1 MLISRSDRGLLARW
15 WYTVD
20 LPLMFAVFLLMA
32 IGVLVSLAGSPAV
45 AERLGLSHF
54 HFFIRQLIF
63 TIPAI
68 FIVVAVS
75 LFDVRTV
82 RRVAFIGFIVSLVLM
97 GVVILFG
104 EEIKGARRWLN
115 FGFFNF
121 QPSELAKPT
130 FIIMVSWL
138 LVEGRRH
145 KAIPGQFL
153 AWTAFAMVIGL
164 LVLQPDFGQAVLI
177 CLVWAVLLLVYGIA
191 WKYILGLAGLA
202 VAGAIVAY
210 NTVSHVASRID
221 RFLKPDAAGSDNF
234 QVDIAMRA
242 FENGALFGTG
252 PGGGAAKRILPD
264 AHTDF
269 IFAVVG
275 EEFGF
280 VACMVLIAL
289 VSFIVLRVLKF
300 AMQEGDSFVAL
311 ALTGLVSI
319 FAFQAIINMAV
330 NVSLLPAKGMTLPFI
345 SYGGS
350 SLLTMAFTMG
360 LVLALTRTRP
370 VVRVKTSHLQ
380 AQLA

>member
-15 WYTVD
+15 WYTID

-32 IGVLVSLAGSPAV
+32 IGVLFSLAGSPAV

-63 TIPAI
+63 TAPAI
-68 FIVVAVS
+68 AIIVGVS
-75 LFDVRTV
+75 FLDIRSV
-82 RRVAFIGFIVSLVLM
+82 RRVALYGFLAAIALIVIAL
-97 GVVILFG
+97 GFG
-104 EEIKGARRWLN
+104 TEVKGAKRWLDL
-115 FGFFNF
+115 GPVNF
-121 QPSELAKPT
+121 QPSELVKPT
-130 FIIMVSWL
+130 FIVVASWFL
-138 LVEGRRH
+138 AEGRR
-145 KAIPGQFL
+145 KPDMPGQIL
-153 AWTAFAMVIGL
+153 AWGAFLLVVGL
-164 LVLQPDFGQAVLI
+164 LVLQPDFGQTVLI

-191 WKYILGLAGLA
+191 WKFVIGLAGIAAFGA
-202 VAGAIVAY
+202 VAAY
-210 NTVSHVASRID
+210 NSFSHVASRID
-221 RFLKPDAAGSDNF
+221 RFLSPEAGDNF
-234 QVDIAMRA
+234 QVDTATKA

-289 VSFIVLRVLKF
+289 IAFITLRVLKF
-300 AMQEGDSFVAL
+300 AMNEGDSFVAL
-311 ALTGLVSI
+311 ATSGLVST
-319 FAFQAIINMAV
+319 FSFQAIINMAV
-330 NVSLLPAKGMTLPFI
+330 NVSLLPAKGMTLPFV

-350 SLLTMAFTMG
+350 SLLTMSFAMG

-370 VVRVKTSHLQ
+370 VARVKSPHLQ
-380 AQLA
+380 AQMA

>member
-15 WYTVD
+15 WYTID

-32 IGVLVSLAGSPAV
+32 IGVVFSLAGSPAV

-63 TIPAI
+63 MAPAVVI
-68 FIVVAVS
+68 FVGVS
-75 LFDVRTV
+75 FFDMRHV
-82 RRVAFIGFIVSLVLM
+82 RRVGFYGFIASLVLM
-97 GVVILFG
+97 VAALFFG
-104 EEIKGARRWLN
+104 PEIKGAHRWLDL
-115 FGFFNF
+115 GPFNF

-130 FIIMVSWL
+130 FIIVAAWL
-138 LVEGRRH
+138 LAEGRRRPDM
-145 KAIPGQFL
+145 PGQVF
-153 AWTAFAMVIGL
+153 AWGAFGSVISI
-164 LVLQPDFGQAVLI
+164 LVLQPDFGQTVLV

-191 WKYILGLAGLA
+191 WKYIIGLAGLA
-202 VAGAIVAY
+202 VAGGVFAY
-210 NTVSHVASRID
+210 QTIPHVASRID
-221 RFLKPDAAGSDNF
+221 RFLNPGDGSDNF
-234 QVDIAMRA
+234 QVDMAKRA
-242 FENGALFGTG
+242 FENGGLFGTG
-252 PGGGAAKRILPD
+252 PGGGAAKRSLPD

-280 VACMVLIAL
+280 IACMVLIAL
-289 VSFIVLRVLKF
+289 VAFIVLRVLRF
-300 AMQEGDSFVAL
+300 AMHEKDSFVAL
-311 ALTGLVSI
+311 ALTGLVSV
-319 FAFQAIINMAV
+319 FSFQAIINMAV

-350 SLLTMAFTMG
+350 SLLTMAFAMG

-370 VVRVKTSHLQ
+370 VVRVQASHLQ